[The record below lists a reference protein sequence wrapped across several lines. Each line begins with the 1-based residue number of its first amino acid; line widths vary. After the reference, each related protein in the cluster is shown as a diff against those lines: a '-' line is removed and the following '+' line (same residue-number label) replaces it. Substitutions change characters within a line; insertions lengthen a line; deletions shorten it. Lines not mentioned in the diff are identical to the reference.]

1 MENLR
6 EPCASNTPERLL
18 KQSEIC
24 STLAI
29 SPAKFFK
36 LVSDGVLPKPHKIG
50 RAARWKA
57 SDIQAF
63 VQACEP
69 CNATSEAIN
78 VQAA

>member
-6 EPCASNTPERLL
+6 EPCEANTPERLL

-57 SDIQAF
+57 SDIRAF
-63 VQACEP
+63 VQTCEP
-69 CNATSEAIN
+69 TPKAAEVIN
-78 VQAA
+78 EQAA